1 MTHSVS
7 IPLPAEMLSTI
18 LSMVPTKQL
27 AQELL
32 LAMHDI
38 DDPNTSDRLL
48 IQCLH
53 HYISNH

>member
-7 IPLPAEMLSTI
+7 IPLPAEMLQTI

-32 LAMHDI
+32 LALHDI
-38 DDPNTSDRLL
+38 NDPTTTDRLL
-48 IQCLH
+48 MQCLH
-53 HYISNH
+53 NFVTSN